1 MSKYKRSR
9 WSRIKV
15 WIHNCYVGWH
25 AVHTRAGRRGCENW
39 IKYNI
44 KSRNV
49 WLKQQVWIY
58 TEDDWIAEVKILEDI
73 SDERGLGYK
82 LKVIKSIQQTKFY
95 KPVKDGYEFQCFCLK
110 EGVKYPMP
118 VIKQETS
125 FWTLE
130 WKEKEIKE

>member
-9 WSRIKV
+9 WGRIKV
-15 WIHNCYVGWH
+15 WIHNRYVGWY

-44 KSRNV
+44 KNHDF

-58 TEDDWIAEVKILEDI
+58 TEDDWVAEVKILEDL
-73 SDERGLGYK
+73 SDRKYLKYK
-82 LKVIKSIQQTKFY
+82 LKVIRSIQQSKIY
-95 KPVKDGYEFQCFCLK
+95 EPVKNGHEFQCSCLYK
-110 EGVKYPMP
+110 LVKFPMP
-118 VIKQETS
+118 IIKQETS

-130 WKEKEIKE
+130 WKNV